1 MQHSTKQR
9 PYQGKPARNVGSAVI
24 TSVTRRSPR
33 FIEQSAMASAF
44 AKSVN
49 LTPGK

>member
-9 PYQGKPARNVGSAVI
+9 QHQGKPTRNVGSAVI

-33 FIEQSAMASAF
+33 FIAQSAMASAF
-44 AKSVN
+44 AKAVN
-49 LTPGK
+49 LTTAK